1 MPTKQSNHTRRRV
14 ITERVCIH
22 CGYSWRY
29 KKCKVVRCP
38 VCRKYQKDVSPSLK
52 SVKKNKKKK
61 EELKTSANAI
71 TNNFLEMLKKDL
83 TKEP

>member
-1 MPTKQSNHTRRRV
+1 
-14 ITERVCIH
+14 
-22 CGYSWRY
+22 
-29 KKCKVVRCP
+29 VRCP